1 MCRLSSLSPAAI
13 AVLVGPC
20 NGARALKEK
29 IEKNPGA
36 LKITHQ
42 ARGRNGM
49 VYDLSGEGHRLTVSI
64 FQRENPQEPGEWR
77 IEARASRADEA
88 IVVSEWGST
97 RTEALERVGAA
108 WTERAMADNLPSF
121 DWKDVAKLL
130 DSVRAL

>member
-1 MCRLSSLSPAAI
+1 MVA
-13 AVLVGPC
+13 VGPC

-49 VYDLSGEGHRLTVSI
+49 VYDLSAEGHRLTVSI

-77 IEARASRADEA
+77 VEARASRADEA
-88 IVVSEWGST
+88 IVVSEWGTTRAIALKSVGST
-97 RTEALERVGAA
+97 
-108 WTERAMADNLPSF
+108 WTTRAMADNLPNF
-121 DWKDVAKLL
+121 DWEAVAKLL
-130 DSVRAL
+130 DSVRAI

>member
-1 MCRLSSLSPAAI
+1 
-13 AVLVGPC
+13 VGPC

-49 VYDLSGEGHRLTVSI
+49 VYDLSAEGNRLTVSI

-77 IEARASRADEA
+77 VEARASRADEA
-88 IVVSEWGST
+88 IVVSEWGTT
-97 RTEALERVGAA
+97 RAVALKSVGNV
-108 WTERAMADNLPSF
+108 WTARAMADNLPNF
-121 DWKDVAKLL
+121 DWEAVAKLL
-130 DSVRAL
+130 DSVRAI